1 MFNLFRKKKKIR
13 VIKSRRLFELRKV
26 EGIENTFNIVIHFEL
41 EDFHSRVQTI
51 LNELHIYDDRVYV
64 NAYKEYQNHYKVYD
78 RVPDLLLYKIPV
90 LFANSYPGIEAQ
102 TDRDFAYRFYI
113 PDDSYYEALPKEFKL
128 NEEVEESFS
137 TIYSRV
143 YPYLPDCKLSINEY
157 VDIIRFNYCK
167 NWDVLRNNPQ
177 SIKNYFDECMD
188 IIRSFID
195 EDCLVVVSNI
205 LERCAEEL
213 KEKLLTIK
221 NNKEDG
227 KAEI

>member
-1 MFNLFRKKKKIR
+1 M
-13 VIKSRRLFELRKV
+13 
-26 EGIENTFNIVIHFEL
+26 
-41 EDFHSRVQTI
+41 
-51 LNELHIYDDRVYV
+51 
-64 NAYKEYQNHYKVYD
+64 
-78 RVPDLLLYKIPV
+78 LYKIPV

-188 IIRSFID
+188 IIRSFTD

-213 KEKLLTIK
+213 EEKLLTIK